1 MAKTVF
7 DVLIQKYEEDVSSSV
22 QFLVGGG
29 AKSFDDYREVVGRIR
44 GLQLAIQT
52 TRDLART
59 QMEGGD
65 DDFN

>member
-7 DVLIQKYEEDVSSSV
+7 DVLIEKFEEDVASST

-29 AKSFDDYREVVGRIR
+29 AKSFDEYREVVGRIR

-52 TRDLART
+52 TKDLSRS
-59 QMEGGD
+59 QMEED
-65 DDFN
+65 DD

>member
-7 DVLIQKYEEDVSSSV
+7 DVLIQKFEEDVASSQ
-22 QFLVGGG
+22 QFLAGGG

-52 TRDLART
+52 TQDLSRS
-59 QMEGGD
+59 QMEED
-65 DDFN
+65 ND

>member
-7 DVLIQKYEEDVSSSV
+7 DVLIQKFEEDITSSQ

-52 TRDLART
+52 TKDLSRS
-59 QMEGGD
+59 QMED
-65 DDFN
+65 DND

>member
-7 DVLIQKYEEDVSSSV
+7 DVLIQKYAEDVDSAT

-29 AKSFDDYREVVGRIR
+29 VKDFTEYKEVVGRIR

-52 TRDLART
+52 TKDLSRS
-59 QMEGGD
+59 QMED
-65 DDFN
+65 DDE

>member
-7 DVLIQKYEEDVSSSV
+7 DVLIEKFEEDIASST

-29 AKSFDDYREVVGRIR
+29 AKSFDEYREVTGRIR

-52 TRDLART
+52 TKDLSRS
-59 QMEGGD
+59 QMEED
-65 DDFN
+65 DD

>member
-7 DVLIQKYEEDVSSSV
+7 DVLIQKYEEDVASST

-29 AKSFDDYREVVGRIR
+29 AKDFAEYKEVVGRIR

-52 TRDLART
+52 TKDLSRS
-59 QMEGGD
+59 QMED
-65 DDFN
+65 DDE

>member
-7 DVLIQKYEEDVSSSV
+7 DVLIQKFEEDVASST

-29 AKSFDDYREVVGRIR
+29 CKSFDEYREVTGRIR

-52 TRDLART
+52 TKDLSRS
-59 QMEGGD
+59 QMEED
-65 DDFN
+65 DE

>member
-7 DVLIQKYEEDVSSSV
+7 DVLIDKFEEDVASST

-29 AKSFDDYREVVGRIR
+29 AKSFDEYREVVGRIR

-52 TRDLART
+52 TKDLSRS
-59 QMEGGD
+59 QMEED
-65 DDFN
+65 DDE

>member
-7 DVLIQKYEEDVSSSV
+7 DVLIMKHEEDVASST

-29 AKSFDDYREVVGRIR
+29 AKSFDEYREVVGRIR

-52 TRDLART
+52 TKDLSRS
-59 QMEGGD
+59 QMEED
-65 DDFN
+65 DD

>member
-7 DVLIQKYEEDVSSSV
+7 DVLVQKYEEDVASST

-29 AKSFDDYREVVGRIR
+29 VKDFAEYKEVVGRIR

-52 TRDLART
+52 TKDLSRS
-59 QMEGGD
+59 QMEED
-65 DDFN
+65 DE